1 MVFSAAFP
9 RTYFLRVLACVLAAL
24 LTSSPIAYAQ
34 ASADSLYKAAGEAY
48 DRGDLEQAI
57 SLYEK
62 LVALRPESVEARTNF
77 GVALAHVGRYDDAIA
92 QYLEAL
98 KHDHQNPLV
107 RLNLALAWYKQADFV
122 KAADE
127 LSELRKDHPEGQQSL
142 YLLADCYLRLGKNG
156 ETVTLLQPAYNA
168 NPDDR
173 VIDYALGT
181 ALIREGRLNE
191 GERIIDR
198 ILKGGDNAD
207 VNLLMGAAQ
216 LAGGDPQ
223 KAVFTIRQALDKE
236 PNLPGGWSLYGQALQ
251 DGGDSENAKDAFRH
265 AVQADPNDFDANLRL
280 GAVLRHDGNPAEAG
294 PYLEHALRLRPS
306 SIPARYQVGSL
317 NAALGKFEL
326 ARKDLEQVEHD
337 SPDFQEVHVQLAA
350 LYARMGLTSES
361 QREREIVLKLNE
373 KARAKGPQ
381 ASQ

>member
-1 MVFSAAFP
+1 
-9 RTYFLRVLACVLAAL
+9 VLAAL
-24 LTSSPIAYAQ
+24 LTSSPISYAQ

-98 KHDHQNPLV
+98 KHDRQNPLV

-280 GAVLRHDGNPAEAG
+280 GAILRHDGNPAGAG